1 MSRAER
7 GQNPGTLSRSP
18 WEAPRGTFSSSR
30 TLCGLTAATLTTARA
45 TPAPCPGPRMPRPRL
60 GVRGRERPVWS
71 PRSWSLIDSYAG
83 AGCGGAKTTAHNG
96 PPQRVPQPP
105 ARAMGPSRYL
115 LVLEFPRLKWT
126 QFKHWSAPGPS
137 QPLSPHSGWH
147 TP

>member
-1 MSRAER
+1 M
-7 GQNPGTLSRSP
+7 
-18 WEAPRGTFSSSR
+18 
-30 TLCGLTAATLTTARA
+30 
-45 TPAPCPGPRMPRPRL
+45 
-60 GVRGRERPVWS
+60 WS

-83 AGCGGAKTTAHNG
+83 AGCGGAKTTVHNG

-105 ARAMGPSRYL
+105 ARATGPGRYL